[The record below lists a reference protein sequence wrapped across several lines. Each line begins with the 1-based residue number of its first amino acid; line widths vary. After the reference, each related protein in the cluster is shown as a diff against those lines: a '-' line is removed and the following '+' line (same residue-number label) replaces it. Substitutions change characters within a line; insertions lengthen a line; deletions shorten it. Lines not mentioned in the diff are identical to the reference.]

1 MTGRTRPVLL
11 EAHPLGDLMSGLV
24 SFLRRLPGDG
34 RIGAFKIGAFKPS
47 YPGCASELDS
57 ADLSFCPWSRS
68 RTGAGGL
75 MQHPAGT
82 GHTV

>member
-11 EAHPLGDLMSGLV
+11 EAHPLDSLVHGLA
-24 SFLRRLPGDG
+24 SFFRRLPGDG
-34 RIGAFKIGAFKPS
+34 RIGAFKTTL
-47 YPGCASELDS
+47 PGCASELCPTEVNS
-57 ADLSFCPWSRS
+57 CPWSRS
-68 RTGAGGL
+68 RSGVGGL

>member
-1 MTGRTRPVLL
+1 MAGSV
-11 EAHPLGDLMSGLV
+11 PLKSV
-24 SFLRRLPGDG
+24 P
-34 RIGAFKIGAFKPS
+34 FKPS

>member
-11 EAHPLGDLMSGLV
+11 EAHPLGDPMRGLV

-34 RIGAFKIGAFKPS
+34 RIGAFKTTL
-47 YPGCASELDS
+47 PGCASELCPTEVNS
-57 ADLSFCPWSRS
+57 CPWSRS
-68 RTGAGGL
+68 RSGVGGL